1 MSGVRTRVDAPCPR
15 CGKMLTFSE
24 RKLKR
29 YNDFQIG
36 CPSCKAIVSA
46 RAAFSS
52 LQRSKRDEAR
62 TASKRASRPAL
73 VDPDQ

>member
-1 MSGVRTRVDAPCPR
+1 MTQSRVRIDVPCPR
-15 CGKMLTFSE
+15 CGKVLTFSE

-46 RAAFSS
+46 RAAFAS
-52 LQRSKRDEAR
+52 LGRRK
-62 TASKRASRPAL
+62 
-73 VDPDQ
+73 PDSGTSPPETG

>member
-1 MSGVRTRVDAPCPR
+1 MRGARKRIDAPCPR

-29 YNDFQIG
+29 YSDFQIG

-46 RAAFSS
+46 RAAFVG
-52 LQRSKRDEAR
+52 LERSKREGG
-62 TASKRASRPAL
+62 RPA
-73 VDPDQ
+73 PEGA

>member
-1 MSGVRTRVDAPCPR
+1 MMGTRARIDAPCTR

-29 YNDFQIG
+29 YGDFQIG

-46 RAAFSS
+46 RAAFACLGRS
-52 LQRSKRDEAR
+52 QRESGKSGAGKGAAACSD
-62 TASKRASRPAL
+62 
-73 VDPDQ
+73 